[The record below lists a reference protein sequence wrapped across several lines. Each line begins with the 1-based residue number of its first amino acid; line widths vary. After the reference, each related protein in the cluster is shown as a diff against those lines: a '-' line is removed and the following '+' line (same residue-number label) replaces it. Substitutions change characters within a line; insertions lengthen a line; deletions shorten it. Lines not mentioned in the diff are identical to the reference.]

1 MSVSNRLAITATP
14 AWHLSIHSHVELKLL
29 PVGHFPMLWPDGML
43 NTSNQR
49 RKSIMDRLTNKTAVI
64 TGGSS
69 GIGLA
74 TAQRFVDEGAYVFI
88 VGRRQSELDKA
99 VQQIGRNVTAVQA
112 DVTKL
117 DDLDRLFSIVR
128 QERGKIDVLFANS
141 GSIEHRTLDEISPEH
156 YDATFSVNVRGL
168 IFTVQKALPLMSVG
182 SSIILTSSIAGVK
195 GLPAHDT
202 YSAAKAAVR
211 SLARTWTIELKDRG
225 IRVNAVSPGA
235 IDTPIIESQ
244 VSTAAEADELR
255 ARFAAAT
262 PLGRIGRPEE
272 IASAVLFLASEDSS
286 FVAGIDLFVDGGL
299 AQV

>member
-1 MSVSNRLAITATP
+1 MVVGSRIATCLRGMTVIAGSP
-14 AWHLSIHSHVELKLL
+14 LLHRNSGGHDSFIFNAHSEDER
-29 PVGHFPMLWPDGML
+29 M
-43 NTSNQR
+43 N
-49 RKSIMDRLTNKTAVI
+49 RLTNKTAII

-88 VGRRQSELDKA
+88 VGRRQAELDKA

-117 DDLDRLFSIVR
+117 DDLDRLFSNVKA
-128 QERGKIDVLFANS
+128 QRGKIDVLFANS
-141 GSIEHRTLDEISPEH
+141 GSIEHRTLGEITPEH
-156 YDATFSVNVRGL
+156 YDATFDVNVRGL
-168 IFTVQKALPLMSVG
+168 IFTVQKALPLMAEG
-182 SSIILTSSIAGVK
+182 SSIILTSSIAGIK
-195 GLPAHDT
+195 GLHAHDT

-211 SLARTWTIELKDRG
+211 SLARTWTVEFKGLG

-235 IDTPIIESQ
+235 IDTPIIDSQ
-244 VSTAAEADELR
+244 VSTAAEADALR
-255 ARFAAAT
+255 AKYAAAT

-272 IASAVLFLASEDSS
+272 IASAVLFLASDDSS
-286 FVAGIDLFVDGGL
+286 FVAGIELFVDGGI

>member
-1 MSVSNRLAITATP
+1 VKFHEGQARTGGSAVLADSALHGTPSHSILKEDIMNRLA
-14 AWHLSIHSHVELKLL
+14 S
-29 PVGHFPMLWPDGML
+29 
-43 NTSNQR
+43 
-49 RKSIMDRLTNKTAVI
+49 KTAII

-88 VGRRQSELDKA
+88 VGRRQAELDKA
-99 VQQIGRNVTAVQA
+99 VRQIGRNVTAVRA

-117 DDLDRLFSIVR
+117 DDLDRLFSIVKE
-128 QERGKIDVLFANS
+128 QRGKIDVLFANS
-141 GSIEHRTLDEISPEH
+141 GSIEHRTLDEITPEH
-156 YDATFSVNVRGL
+156 YDATFDVNLRGL
-168 IFTVQKALPLMSVG
+168 IFTVQKALPLLANG

-211 SLARTWTIELKDRG
+211 SLARTWTVEFKGRG
-225 IRVNAVSPGA
+225 IRVNAISPGA
-235 IDTPIIESQ
+235 IDTPIIDSQ
-244 VSTAAEADELR
+244 VSTPAEADELR
-255 ARFAAAT
+255 AKFAAAT

-286 FVAGIDLFVDGGL
+286 FVAGIELFVDGGI

>member
-1 MSVSNRLAITATP
+1 MNRLA
-14 AWHLSIHSHVELKLL
+14 
-29 PVGHFPMLWPDGML
+29 
-43 NTSNQR
+43 
-49 RKSIMDRLTNKTAVI
+49 DRTAVI

-88 VGRRQSELDKA
+88 VGRRQAELDKA
-99 VQQIGRNVTAVQA
+99 VQQIGRNVSAVQA

-117 DDLDRLFSIVR
+117 EDLDRLYSVVR
-128 QERGKIDVLFANS
+128 RERGSIDVLFANS
-141 GSIEHRTLDEISPEH
+141 GSIEHRTLDEITPGH
-156 YDATFSVNVRGL
+156 YDATFNVNVRGL
-168 IFTVQKALPLMSVG
+168 IFTVQKALPLMADTG
-182 SSIILTSSIAGVK
+182 TIILTSSIAGVK
-195 GLPAHDT
+195 GLQAHDT

-211 SLARTWTIELKDRG
+211 SLARTWTVELKDRG
-225 IRVNAVSPGA
+225 IRVNAISPGA
-235 IDTPIIESQ
+235 IDTPIIDSQ
-244 VSTAAEADELR
+244 VTTAAQADELR
-255 ARFAAAT
+255 TRFAAAT

>member
-1 MSVSNRLAITATP
+1 MNRLA
-14 AWHLSIHSHVELKLL
+14 
-29 PVGHFPMLWPDGML
+29 
-43 NTSNQR
+43 
-49 RKSIMDRLTNKTAVI
+49 DRTAVI

-88 VGRRQSELDKA
+88 VGRRQAELDKA
-99 VQQIGRNVTAVQA
+99 VQQIGRNVSAVQA

-117 DDLDRLFSIVR
+117 QDLDRLYSVVR
-128 QERGKIDVLFANS
+128 RERGSIDVLFANS
-141 GSIEHRTLDEISPEH
+141 GSIEQRTLDEITPEH
-156 YDATFSVNVRGL
+156 YDATFNVNVRGL
-168 IFTVQKALPLMSVG
+168 IFTVQKALPLMADAG
-182 SSIILTSSIAGVK
+182 TIILTSSIAGVK
-195 GLPAHDT
+195 GLHAHDT

-211 SLARTWTIELKDRG
+211 SLARTWTVELKDRG
-225 IRVNAVSPGA
+225 IRVNAISPGA
-235 IDTPIIESQ
+235 IDTPIIGNQ
-244 VSTAAEADELR
+244 VTTAAQADELR

-299 AQV
+299 AQI